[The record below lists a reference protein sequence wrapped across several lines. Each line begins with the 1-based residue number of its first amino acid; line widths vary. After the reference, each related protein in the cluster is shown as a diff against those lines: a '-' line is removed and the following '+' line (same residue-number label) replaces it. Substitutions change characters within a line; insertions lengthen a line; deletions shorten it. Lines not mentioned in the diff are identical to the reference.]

1 MLKRRVQCSDFLLVA
16 NCSRNV
22 TVTDAPRA
30 RVSQAKNKHM
40 HSQPFPACCRWM
52 PLRSRR
58 ATVAKLLRFLGWRA
72 GSQPALVGTHVY
84 SGNTVAAYSFAWF
97 PVHAAHLF
105 GQCAS
110 QDNVSSQVGQQA
122 LAHTQGA
129 QPSCLCN

>member
-1 MLKRRVQCSDFLLVA
+1 
-16 NCSRNV
+16 
-22 TVTDAPRA
+22 
-30 RVSQAKNKHM
+30 M
-40 HSQPFPACCRWM
+40 HSEPFPACCRWM

-84 SGNTVAAYSFAWF
+84 SGNTVAAYSFSWF